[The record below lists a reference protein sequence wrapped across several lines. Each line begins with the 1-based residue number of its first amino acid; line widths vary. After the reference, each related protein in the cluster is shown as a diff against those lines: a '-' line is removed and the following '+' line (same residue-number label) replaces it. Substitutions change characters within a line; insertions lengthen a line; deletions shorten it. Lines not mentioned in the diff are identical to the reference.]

1 MAGMIFQTRS
11 NRYGHME
18 FFIYKRGTD
27 DWNYAIK
34 RLEKRRAAP
43 ARLISHHFISEQLR
57 EGLAVMHSKKEDY
70 CKIMFTGNLAL

>member
-1 MAGMIFQTRS
+1 M
-11 NRYGHME
+11 
-18 FFIYKRGTD
+18 
-27 DWNYAIK
+27 K